1 MWVAATAR
9 SWQHSV
15 TVLVWDWICPKV
27 GSGRVLSR
35 GLEAHRGSPEQN
47 PFAATDRR
55 FDVVTMFHFLEHVP
69 APDTTLA
76 HVRRMLKPEGELIV
90 QVPNCASL
98 QAQIFGRH
106 WAGYDVPRHLVN
118 YSTET
123 LMALLQRSEF
133 EVNQFTHQSIRDNP
147 TALANSIAP
156 GLYPPARVAKGV
168 RVSVWQAWVRDL
180 MYLALSTACIP
191 PTFLEAA
198 CGLGSA
204 LMVKA
209 RVKT

>member
-1 MWVAATAR
+1 MSLRQPQDLFLGAR
-9 SWQHSV
+9 DDHASRGGR
-15 TVLVWDWICPKV
+15 
-27 GSGRVLSR
+27 GSGGGFCR
-35 GLEAHRGSPEQN
+35 
-47 PFAATDRR
+47 
-55 FDVVTMFHFLEHVP
+55 
-69 APDTTLA
+69 
-76 HVRRMLKPEGELIV
+76 ELI
-90 QVPNCASL
+90 
-98 QAQIFGRH
+98 
-106 WAGYDVPRHLVN
+106 PRLALRDGIVLVN